1 MAWTQWYL
9 GGWSETQV
17 LASFGVEGL
26 PAACLLELRGKLF
39 SKNLRGSSLR
49 SAVRNAFGEPTR
61 APVK

>member
-1 MAWTQWYL
+1 MPAP
-9 GGWSETQV
+9 
-17 LASFGVEGL
+17 FGVEGL
-26 PAACLLELRGKLF
+26 PAAFLLDPLGKIL